1 MTVVQLHGKS
11 GGRGPVSDRRSI
23 IAALDIGS
31 SKISC
36 LIGETLPVK
45 HKMPGASEQKALKIL
60 GLGHQVSRGV
70 RNGSVVDV
78 DEAERAIRLSV
89 DAAERMAQ
97 QNISEVYVNVS
108 GGRPQSTCYVGQ
120 IALEGNGVSPRDV
133 DTVIASAVAQ
143 IQPRGARCCMWRQS
157 NTSLMMS
164 KAFPRL
170 SGCMAKV

>member
-11 GGRGPVSDRRSI
+11 AGRGPVSDRRSI
-23 IAALDIGS
+23 VAALDIGS

-36 LIGETLPVK
+36 LIGETLPAK

-89 DAAERMAQ
+89 DAAERMAPVSYTHLTLPT
-97 QNISEVYVNVS
+97 NREV
-108 GGRPQSTCYVGQ
+108 
-120 IALEGNGVSPRDV
+120 
-133 DTVIASAVAQ
+133 
-143 IQPRGARCCMWRQS
+143 
-157 NTSLMMS
+157 
-164 KAFPRL
+164 
-170 SGCMAKV
+170 